1 MNNISNIEVQFQK
14 YIAIDKNP
22 YYLFRSEEL
31 FSEPFLVSGID
42 YPKTLGELMP
52 EDQLSISIKGIEK
65 LDNKWLLKEVEWQ
78 S

>member
-1 MNNISNIEVQFQK
+1 MNNNSNIEVQFEK
-14 YIAIDKNP
+14 YIAIDQNP
-22 YYLFRSEEL
+22 YYLFKAKDL
-31 FSEPFLVSGID
+31 FSEPFLISGKD

-52 EDQLSISIKGIEK
+52 EDRLSISIKGIDK